1 MSDTEA
7 KNSTPLR
14 IRVLTLFPEMFE
26 GPLNASILG
35 RAARDGLVK
44 ITCHQLRDFTHDRH
58 RTVDDTP
65 YGGGPGMV
73 MKAEPLAEAIEHLKD
88 AALNEKG
95 EPPRVI
101 LLSPQGRLF
110 SDAAARDFAAESSL
124 LLVCG
129 HYEGV
134 DQRVIDEFVD
144 DEVSIGDYVLT
155 GGELPA
161 LVVIDAVAR
170 LVPGVLGH
178 ADSAERDSFAPGW
191 GGLLQGPVYT
201 RPVEFRGRRVPDVLL
216 SGDHARVDAWRW
228 EQAILRTQQRRPD
241 LEESTASD
249 ATAAKTS
256 RAPQAPRRS
265 SKGARR
271 LGRDPTE

>member
-1 MSDTEA
+1 MENT
-7 KNSTPLR
+7 TPAQQLR

-26 GPLNASILG
+26 APLNISILA
-35 RAARDGLVK
+35 RAARDGRVK

-73 MKAEPLAEAIEHLKD
+73 MKPEPLAEAIEHFKSVGLD
-88 AALNEKG
+88 EEGIA
-95 EPPRVI
+95 PCVI

-110 SDAAARDFAAESSL
+110 SDPTARGFANQSSL

-144 DEVSIGDYVLT
+144 DAVSIGDYVLT

-161 LVVIDAVAR
+161 LVVIDAVTR
-170 LVPGVLGH
+170 LVPGVLGD
-178 ADSAERDSFAPGW
+178 AESAARDSFAPGLN
-191 GGLLQGPVYT
+191 GLLQGPVFT
-201 RPVEFRGRRVPDVLL
+201 RPVEFRGRRVPDILL
-216 SGDHARVDAWRW
+216 SGDHARVHRWRR
-228 EQAILRTQQRRPD
+228 EQALERTRVRRPD
-241 LEESTASD
+241 LFALLKD
-249 ATAAKTS
+249 
-256 RAPQAPRRS
+256 RS
-265 SKGARR
+265 SGDGQVRPPDHGAKPPP
-271 LGRDPTE
+271 DAEIQTNNEE